1 MNKILN
7 YIKQSFLGRT
17 VSYLIRNPFLIVVII
32 LLGVVGHDKG
42 VQWYD
47 EYMVLYEEANN
58 KIETNHQKY
67 PIEYSKDNA
76 IKYNRRDE

>member
-58 KIETNHQKY
+58 KIEEEENTGGL
-67 PIEYSKDNA
+67 EFKD
-76 IKYNRRDE
+76 D